1 MSAFDE
7 IEVIPRRTMTLIFV
21 VDTSGSMDGEK
32 IASLNQ
38 AVEEVIP
45 FIQQL
50 SATNSDAQIK
60 IAALEFSSGTEW
72 MYNEPKEAEGFNWRE
87 LEPGG
92 LTSLGEA
99 CKELND
105 KLSVTHGFMK
115 EATGSYAPAI
125 ILLSDGEPT
134 DNYKHN
140 LEKLKQNKWFQAA
153 VKVAIAIGNDANQD
167 VLAEF
172 TGNKEAVLTVHNKEQ
187 LQKIIKFVSVTASQ
201 VASSSA
207 SAGKDAPETKQEEM
221 TDKIVDVLKTDDTLS
236 GVDLGTDVVPTD
248 DAWGW

>member
-1 MSAFDE
+1 MGAFDE
-7 IEVIPRRTMTLIFV
+7 LEVVPRRTMTLIFV

-50 SATNSDAQIK
+50 SATNADAQIK

-72 MYNEPKEAEGFNWRE
+72 MFNEPQEAENFSWRE

-125 ILLSDGEPT
+125 ILLSHGEPT

-140 LEKLKQNKWFQAA
+140 LDKLKQNKWFQAA

-187 LQKIIKFVSVTASQ
+187 LQKIYEKLYEEKVVEYIRGKVKVTEKAI
-201 VASSSA
+201 SA
-207 SAGKDAPETKQEEM
+207 DDFAKLAQE
-221 TDKIVDVLKTDDTLS
+221 L
-236 GVDLGTDVVPTD
+236 
-248 DAWGW
+248 A